1 MGARRIVGA
10 AIGLVLLSTSCALTP
25 DYERP
30 DTETPESWRRTE
42 NTGVSFANLPWFEI
56 YQDEAL
62 TRLIRIA
69 LEENQDLGL
78 TLARVRE
85 SRYLVT
91 FTRAEQFPFLD
102 VFGSAG
108 RGRQSREIFPGAD
121 TANNF
126 SIGATLS
133 FEVDLWRRFDRA
145 TEAARA
151 DLLSTE
157 FAYRNVTISL
167 VAEVASSYLLLRD
180 LDSRLDISRR
190 TAEGR
195 RDRLEIVRAR
205 FEKGIE
211 AEIDVNQAAVQL
223 AIAEASVAQ
232 FEREVAQAEH
242 ALRFLL
248 GRYPGP
254 IERGPPND
262 MYVFPIDVPAGLP
275 SELLERRPDV
285 VEAEQRLVA
294 ETARIGVAQ
303 ALRFPSLSLTGQVA
317 AVAEDLTDL
326 NSTDAG
332 EWSVM
337 AGIFQ
342 PIFNSGRLKAQKE
355 AQVERARQANF
366 FYQSTLRNAFREIED
381 ALVAIETLRKE
392 QAARARQVEAAA
404 NAARL
409 SRARYDGGV
418 VDYLEV
424 LDSER
429 TLFDAELAESAIRR
443 EALVAFVTLYKALG
457 GGWSPEQQARLEG
470 EDETEE
476 RRPADGEDGD
486 EVGTEEQAPPNG
498 EDEAEEETLPE
509 GEDETEEQ
517 ARLESETDAEA
528 TSAKNTGAPVD

>member
-1 MGARRIVGA
+1 MGAGRIVGA

-30 DTETPESWRRTE
+30 DTETPESWQRTE
-42 NTGVSFANLPWFEI
+42 NTGVSFANLPWFDI
-56 YQDEAL
+56 YEDEAL
-62 TRLIRIA
+62 ARLIRIA

-78 TLARVRE
+78 ALARVRE

-102 VFGSAG
+102 IFGGAG
-108 RGRQSREIFPGAD
+108 RGRESREIFPGAD

-126 SIGATLS
+126 SVGATLS

-151 DLLSTE
+151 DLLSSE
-157 FAYRNVTISL
+157 FAYRNITISL

-211 AEIDVNQAAVQL
+211 PEIDVNQAEVQL

-242 ALRFLL
+242 ALRVLL
-248 GRYPGP
+248 GRYPGS

-262 MYVFPIDVPAGLP
+262 MYLFPVNVPAGLP

-381 ALVAIETLRKE
+381 SLVAIETLRNE
-392 QAARARQVEAAA
+392 QAARARQVEAAG

-476 RRPADGEDGD
+476 TTPADGEDEDGL
-486 EVGTEEQAPPNG
+486 EEQAPPDG
-498 EDEAEEETLPE
+498 EDEAEEQTLPE
-509 GEDETEEQ
+509 GEDEPEDQ
-517 ARLESETDAEA
+517 ARLESARDAEA
-528 TSAKNTGAPVD
+528 PQMENTGSAVD